1 MNDNKGI
8 VFYILLKGSGWIL
21 IDKVFIYCNLLFV
34 IKCCINSFIWLLDKE
49 DVSNKNLINMK

>member
-34 IKCCINSFIWLLDKE
+34 IKCCIWLLDKE

>member
-1 MNDNKGI
+1 MNDNNGI

-34 IKCCINSFIWLLDKE
+34 IKCCIWLLDKE